1 LDDVHAT
8 AQHRRQERRHVVAVC
23 HAQVEAAPVQVVHAI
38 TLEVVRPVPGP

>member
-1 LDDVHAT
+1 LDDVNAT
-8 AQHRRQERRHVVAVC
+8 AQHRWQERGHVVTVR